1 MSLARYALFRLAL
14 GIPVLIGILA
24 LTFLLTHVLPTNPAV
39 QAAGPLATK
48 ASILQKEHELGL
60 DKPLATQFGDY
71 YWSLARGDLG
81 RSAFSGRPAI
91 NDLLD
96 RLPSTLELIT
106 LGIIFAF
113 VIGVGV
119 AVLSA
124 DHDRGV
130 RNVTAR
136 TYGTIGT
143 AVPDFFLAL
152 VLILVFYTTL
162 KIAPSPIG
170 QAGTHAPEIPNWS
183 GAYFIDAIRAGN
195 ASAVGE
201 GLGHLVLPVAT
212 LAIVYSAPIYR
223 VARAAI
229 EESRRAPYVDYAVM
243 MGASP
248 RFVWRSVVENALP
261 PVLTITGV
269 IYGLLLGGAVLVET
283 VFGWGGIGQYA
294 VTAITQNDYFATQ
307 GFVLFAA
314 IFSVVVYLTV
324 DLLHAALDP
333 RVRRSL

>member
-1 MSLARYALFRLAL
+1 M
-14 GIPVLIGILA
+14 
-24 LTFLLTHVLPTNPAV
+24 
-39 QAAGPLATK
+39 
-48 ASILQKEHELGL
+48 GL

-71 YWSLARGDLG
+71 FWSLARGDLG
-81 RSAFSGRPAI
+81 RSAFSGRPAV

-201 GLGHLVLPVAT
+201 GLAHLVLPVAT
-212 LAIVYSAPIYR
+212 LAIVYLGFPIYR

-229 EESRRAPYVDYAVM
+229 EESRRAPYVDYAVI

-248 RFVWRSVVENALP
+248 ALRLAERGRERASARVDDHRRHLRIASRRRRARRDRLRLGRHRAVRGNGDHP
-261 PVLTITGV
+261 ERLLRHA
-269 IYGLLLGGAVLVET
+269 GLRPLRGHLLGRRLPHRRP
-283 VFGWGGIGQYA
+283 
-294 VTAITQNDYFATQ
+294 
-307 GFVLFAA
+307 
-314 IFSVVVYLTV
+314 
-324 DLLHAALDP
+324 LHAALDP